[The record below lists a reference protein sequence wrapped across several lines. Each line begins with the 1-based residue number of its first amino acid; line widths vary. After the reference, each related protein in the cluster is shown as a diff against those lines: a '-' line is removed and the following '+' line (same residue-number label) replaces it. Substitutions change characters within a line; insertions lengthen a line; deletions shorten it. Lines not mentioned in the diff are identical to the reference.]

1 MTAPSLQRWTI
12 EDSRARLCKRWSV
25 YSPDIIDCTVA
36 EMDFAV
42 APPVL
47 EAIRSTVE
55 RQSFGYPQPDDVS
68 DLPAVAADWLSSTG
82 LHVRPE
88 QVRLMGDV
96 IKSMVLA
103 LRHLTA
109 PDTPVAVITPTYS
122 RFYDAV
128 AAAGRTLVEVPMQ
141 RGAAAYRLDLD
152 RLDRA
157 LREGAGVVLLCNPSN
172 PTGRAYT
179 RDELA
184 ALAELVDRHG
194 AALIS
199 DEIHAPLRFEEFT
212 PYASVNEIAAHH
224 SLTLTSA
231 TKAWNIP
238 GLRCSM
244 AVLTDPRHLDTWD
257 LLPRAAKGGISP
269 LGVQATIAALRD
281 GQEWLDDIRAILDVN
296 RRLIVDAFESAGL
309 SGLVHLPQA
318 TYLAWIDLNGLRV
331 SDPAALLREEA
342 KVATTPGA
350 EHGAGGEGFVR
361 FNFASPTELIDE
373 AIQKVIR
380 TVTRYSETSAQ
391 VRKNG

>member
-1 MTAPSLQRWTI
+1 MTAPSLERWTI

-25 YSPDIIDCTVA
+25 YGPDVIDCTVA
-36 EMDFAV
+36 EMDFAI

-68 DLPAVAADWLSSTG
+68 DLPGVAAEWLSDTG

-103 LRHLTA
+103 LRHLSA
-109 PDTPVAVITPTYS
+109 PDTPVALITPTYS
-122 RFYDAV
+122 RFHDAV
-128 AAAGRTLVEVPMQ
+128 AAAGRTPVEVPMQ
-141 RGAAAYRLDLD
+141 RGATAYRIDLDL
-152 RLDRA
+152 LGRA
-157 LREGAGVVLLCNPSN
+157 LHDGAGVVLLCNPSN

-179 RDELA
+179 RNELV

-199 DEIHAPLRFEEFT
+199 DEIHAPLHFEEFT
-212 PYASVNEIAAHH
+212 PYASVDEVAAGH

-244 AVLTDPRHLDTWD
+244 AVLTDPRHLESWD

-281 GQEWLDDIRAILDVN
+281 GQEWLDQIRTILDVN
-296 RRLIVDAFESAGL
+296 RRLIVDAFDSAGL
-309 SGLVHLPQA
+309 PGLVHLPQA
-318 TYLAWIDLNGLRV
+318 TYLAWIDLNRLGL
-331 SDPAALLREEA
+331 SDPTSLLREDA
-342 KVATTPGA
+342 KVATTPGV

-373 AIQKVIR
+373 AIQKVIH
-380 TVTRYSETSAQ
+380 TVKRYSTTSAHLPDHD
-391 VRKNG
+391 